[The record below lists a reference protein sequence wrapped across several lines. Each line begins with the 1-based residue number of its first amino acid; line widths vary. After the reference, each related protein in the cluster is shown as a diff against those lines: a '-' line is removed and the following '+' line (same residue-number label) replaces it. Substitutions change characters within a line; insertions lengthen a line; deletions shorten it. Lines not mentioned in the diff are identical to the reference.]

1 MRIRRSPI
9 VLGATAVG
17 VAFVLAFNSN
27 GQPAQLAGTNT
38 GTTSTISSGVT
49 AGAGGSGSGS
59 SGSGSPGPGSQT
71 PAAPQTVVGADQPN
85 QYGDVQVQV
94 TYSGGQITD
103 VTALSLPSGDS
114 RSQQIST
121 IAGPQLASQA
131 IAAQSASIDGV
142 SGATYTSTSYQ
153 ASLQS
158 AIDQISTN
166 QISAQS

>member
-17 VAFVLAFNSN
+17 VAFVLAFNTH
-27 GQPAQLAGTNT
+27 GQPASLGD
-38 GTTSTISSGVT
+38 TSAVT
-49 AGAGGSGSGS
+49 ASTSLSATAGPGGSGSGR
-59 SGSGSPGPGSQT
+59 SGSGSPGPGPSASAST
-71 PAAPQTVVGADQPN
+71 GSQTVVGADQPN

-94 TYSGGQITD
+94 TYTRGQITD
-103 VTALSLPSGDS
+103 VTALNLPTGDS
-114 RSQQIST
+114 RSQEISA

-142 SGATYTSTSYQ
+142 SGATYTSVGYQ

-158 AIDQISTN
+158 AIDQIALKS
-166 QISAQS
+166 

>member
-1 MRIRRSPI
+1 VRIRRSPI

-94 TYSGGQITD
+94 TYSRGQITD
-103 VTALSLPSGDS
+103 VTDS
-114 RSQQIST
+114 RSQEISA

-131 IAAQSASIDGV
+131 ISAQSASIDGV
-142 SGATYTSTSYQ
+142 SGATYTSVGYQ

-158 AIDQISTN
+158 AIDQIALKS
-166 QISAQS
+166 